1 MNPILSLASNSFK
14 EIARQPFYYIILFA
28 GCFIMLVSFSFT
40 FFAFGE
46 ELKMIRNMGISTI
59 TICGLLAGCLSS
71 SILITGELERQTT
84 LTILCKPITRTGY
97 ILGKYLG
104 ILAATT
110 LMVVFQ
116 FMVLETALVVR
127 KYMDISNYSTNH
139 TNIIDFICF
148 LGIYFAILQIAMLTS
163 ISLALSLFLNTI
175 ANITICLLFFIFCN
189 TYSYFLPL
197 HTNAFTTG
205 SPITSITYAIFPDLQ
220 NLNILIL
227 NENLINQSSFLEEY
241 HILQYIVYTSVYY
254 AIYSASVLWLSI
266 FFFKRKEIA

>member
-1 MNPILSLASNSFK
+1 MNPILSLVFNSFK

-28 GCFIMLVSFSFT
+28 GCFIMLLSFSFT
-40 FFAFGE
+40 FFVFGE

-84 LTILCKPITRTGY
+84 LTILCKPITRTHY

-110 LMVVFQ
+110 LMIVSQ
-116 FMVLETALVVR
+116 FMVLEIALVAN
-127 KYMDISNYSTNH
+127 KYMSLSNYPTNP
-139 TNIIDFICF
+139 TNMIDFVCL
-148 LGIYFAILQIAMLTS
+148 LGIYFALLQIVMLTS
-163 ISLALSLFLNTI
+163 ISLVLSLFVNTI

-197 HTNAFTTG
+197 HTNTHIG
-205 SPITSITYAIFPDLQ
+205 TSLIISIFYTLFPDLQ

-227 NENLINQSSFLEEY
+227 NENFINQSSFLGEH
-241 HILQYIVYTSVYY
+241 HIVLYVVYISIYY
-254 AIYSASVLWLSI
+254 AIYTISVLWLSI
-266 FFFKRKEIA
+266 FLFKKKEIA